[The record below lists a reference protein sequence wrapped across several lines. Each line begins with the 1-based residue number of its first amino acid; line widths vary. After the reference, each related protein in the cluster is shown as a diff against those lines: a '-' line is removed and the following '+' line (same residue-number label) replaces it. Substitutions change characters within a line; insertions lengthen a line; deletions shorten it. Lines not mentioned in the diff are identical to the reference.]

1 MGNFWRGILER
12 EKRAQVWVF
21 FISVTYISCFVGGP
35 CPQNELFNTLIYAF
49 FADLGITVG
58 SKVVK
63 NDNRVNGK

>member
-1 MGNFWRGILER
+1 MIRNFWGGISQR

-21 FISVTYISCFVGGP
+21 FIAVTYISCFLGGP
-35 CPQNELFNTLIYAF
+35 CVQSGLLEILIYAI

-63 NDNRVNGK
+63 K